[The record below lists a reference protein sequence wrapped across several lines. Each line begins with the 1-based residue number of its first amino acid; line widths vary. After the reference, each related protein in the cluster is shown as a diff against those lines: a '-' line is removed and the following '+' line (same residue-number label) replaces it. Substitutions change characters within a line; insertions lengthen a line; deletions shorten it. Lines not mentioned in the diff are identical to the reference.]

1 MTRDNMISTSTTSS
15 QDTIVSLDPVSSN
28 PPPPP
33 IDFNIYATKKTVAEV
48 LLNVSLLMANAS
60 QLRSIIIQGKNYQ
73 FYRFVTSMLV
83 IAITLELITG
93 VVLLLIGRDNFND
106 PYRQRRVDKLN
117 NAATALVFSIVIV
130 NVFIAAFGLEA
141 TLSL

>member
-1 MTRDNMISTSTTSS
+1 MFFLCDFL
-15 QDTIVSLDPVSSN
+15 QN

-60 QLRSIIIQGKNYQ
+60 QLRSIIIQGTNYQ
-73 FYRFVTSMLV
+73 FYRFVTSMLI

-106 PYRQRRVDKLN
+106 AYRQRRVDKLN

-130 NVFIAAFGLEA
+130 NIFIAAFGLEA
-141 TLSL
+141 TLYL